1 MKTFEIKG
9 SKRTEM
15 TKAAIKALRLNEQV
29 PCVLYGGAENVH
41 FSASLADF
49 KGLVYTPDVHMV
61 NLDVDGKTYS
71 CILQDIQF
79 HPVTDIIQ
87 HVDFLEVNEGKPVTI
102 SLPLR
107 FSGASEGVK
116 QGGKLVTKVRRLRVK
131 ALPAKLPDFISID
144 ISPLKIGGNIR
155 VRDLQIDGVTFLDSA
170 SNVIVGVRMSRNVTA
185 EAAAE
190 AKK

>member
-41 FSASLADF
+41 FSAPLADF

-61 NLDVDGKTYS
+61 NLQVDGKTYS

-87 HVDFLEVNEGKPVTI
+87 HVDFLEVSNDKPVTTN
-102 SLPLR
+102 LPLR

-155 VRDLQIDGVTFLDSA
+155 VRDLQIDGVTFLDSP

>member
-144 ISPLKIGGNIR
+144 ISPLKIVGNIR

>member
-1 MKTFEIKG
+1 
-9 SKRTEM
+9 
-15 TKAAIKALRLNEQV
+15 
-29 PCVLYGGAENVH
+29 VLYGGAENVH